1 MDVNIKIRIR
11 IFDSLSFNEKI
22 EEREK
27 NCSNI
32 LLIFFF
38 KL

>member
-1 MDVNIKIRIR
+1 MDINIKIRIR

-32 LLIFFF
+32 LIFLITH
-38 KL
+38 